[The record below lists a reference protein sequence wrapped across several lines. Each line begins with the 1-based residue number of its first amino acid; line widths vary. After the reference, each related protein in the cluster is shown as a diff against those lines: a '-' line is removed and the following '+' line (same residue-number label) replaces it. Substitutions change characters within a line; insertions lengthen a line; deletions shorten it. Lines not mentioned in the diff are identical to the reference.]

1 MTESFQFY
9 APTRLIAGRGSVAQ
23 VPELLKPHA
32 EEKTLVVTDRGLV
45 QAGIVQL
52 LTDVLDAAG
61 CAYTLFDA
69 VEPNPP
75 IRVVEE
81 GFQQYQSEGCG
92 PIVIV
97 GGGSSID
104 TAKAIGVL
112 ATNGGNIEAH
122 FAPANVP
129 NRIPYTIAVPT
140 TYGTGSEVT
149 PFAVITDNNH
159 FKAAVRGPEIIP
171 DVGILDSDFA
181 VGLPMPVAA
190 ATGMDALTH
199 AIESYV
205 ATTSNPLADASALH
219 AIRLVADNLR
229 QAASSDGNHEAT
241 ENMLLAS
248 ALAGVAFSQTLL
260 GNVHAMSHPVSGH
273 YGVPHGVANAILLTR
288 VMDFNVI
295 ACPDRFA
302 EIAAALGED
311 VTDLS
316 EMEAATLA
324 VEAVEAL
331 SNEVGIPPDLTT
343 AGADP
348 QGIPVLSEDAMK
360 SVNISLNPRKT
371 ILQDVVSLYEQSF

>member
-1 MTESFQFY
+1 M
-9 APTRLIAGRGSVAQ
+9 
-23 VPELLKPHA
+23 
-32 EEKTLVVTDRGLV
+32 
-45 QAGIVQL
+45 
-52 LTDVLDAAG
+52 
-61 CAYTLFDA
+61 
-69 VEPNPP
+69 
-75 IRVVEE
+75 
-81 GFQQYQSEGCG
+81 
-92 PIVIV
+92 
-97 GGGSSID
+97 
-104 TAKAIGVL
+104 
-112 ATNGGNIEAH
+112 
-122 FAPANVP
+122 
-129 NRIPYTIAVPT
+129 
-140 TYGTGSEVT
+140 
-149 PFAVITDNNH
+149 ITDNNH

-190 ATGMDALTH
+190 ATGMDALPH

-288 VMDFNVI
+288 VMDFNII

-371 ILQDVVSLYEQSF
+371 ILKDVVSLYEQSF